1 MSTRLPT
8 KRIIVKPGMRIS
20 FYYQKLNG
28 ETRTVNDFL
37 VDNIY
42 MSQMGHRIVQGYR
55 DGNVGRSYR
64 RYRMT
69 NVKEIPADE
78 KATTR

>member
-1 MSTRLPT
+1 
-8 KRIIVKPGMRIS
+8 MRIS
-20 FYYQKLNG
+20 FFYQKLNG

-42 MSQMGHRIVQGYR
+42 VSQRGHRIVQGYR
-55 DGNVGRSYR
+55 DGDEGRSYR

-69 NVKEIPADE
+69 NVKELPTGTKTASH
-78 KATTR
+78 